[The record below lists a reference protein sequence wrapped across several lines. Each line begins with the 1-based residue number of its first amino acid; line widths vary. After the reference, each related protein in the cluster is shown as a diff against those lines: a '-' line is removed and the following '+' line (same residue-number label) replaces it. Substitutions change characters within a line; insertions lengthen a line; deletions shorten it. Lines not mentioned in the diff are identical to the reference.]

1 VLFVGIFSR
10 MVPFQA
16 MMSLLPSVTQ
26 RGSFNAINASI
37 QQLSGGLASVIA
49 GHIVTLAADGKLEHM
64 DMIGYCIVGASV
76 VSLSLMWTVQR
87 TQAKPVVE
95 AVAAH

>member
-1 VLFVGIFSR
+1 
-10 MVPFQA
+10 

-64 DMIGYCIVGASV
+64 DMIGYCIVAASL

-87 TQAKPVVE
+87 AQARQPARA
-95 AVAAH
+95 AVASP